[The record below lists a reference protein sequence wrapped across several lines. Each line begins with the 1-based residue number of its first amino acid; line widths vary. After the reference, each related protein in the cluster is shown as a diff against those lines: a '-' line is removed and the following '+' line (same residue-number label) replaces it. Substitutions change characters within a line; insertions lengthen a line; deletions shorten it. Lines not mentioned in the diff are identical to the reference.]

1 MPDRLLLILAS
12 PEGASPLVGLAPF
25 AIMFF
30 IFWILLIRPQK
41 KRHDQRMQVIK
52 NLQRNDHIVTMGGLF
67 GTILKIHDDRIVLR
81 ICDKTNAQITVT
93 KNSIAGKVS
102 NGTETSGTETG
113 GAS

>member
-1 MPDRLLLILAS
+1 MSDRLLQILAS
-12 PEGASPLVGLAPF
+12 PEGAGPLIGLVPF

-41 KRHDQRMQVIK
+41 KRHDQRMQVIN
-52 NLQRNDHIVTMGGLF
+52 NLQRNDHVVTMGGIF
-67 GTILKIHDDRIVLR
+67 GTILKIDDDRIVLR

-102 NGTETSGTETG
+102 KDITIDGTETG
-113 GAS
+113 DAS